1 MIDIP
6 QARDLIKSTLERLGP
21 KYASDDAV
29 DLILGTGI
37 IESRFKYFEQ
47 MGNGPAK
54 GFFQIESDT
63 AIDNCVNYLKFRPRV
78 ADRCVH
84 ATYIPKR
91 YWVKPDKKN
100 WDWLLT
106 TNISCGI
113 VHARLKYWRSPLPMA
128 SGIPAAAKMWKTVYN
143 TSAGKGDP
151 EEYISQVS
159 KYL

>member
-6 QARDLIKSTLERLGP
+6 QARDLIKMVLERLGH

-37 IESRFKYFEQ
+37 IESRFKHFEQ

-63 AIDNCVNYLKFRPRV
+63 AVDNCLNYLKFRPFV
-78 ADRCVH
+78 IDRCVH

-100 WDWLLT
+100 WDFLLK
-106 TNISCGI
+106 TNVAAGV
-113 VHARLKYWRSPLPMA
+113 VHARIKYWRVPHP
-128 SGIPAAAKMWKTVYN
+128 IPETLKGKSNYWKQHFNTAAG
-143 TSAGKGDP
+143 SGDP
-151 EEYISQVS
+151 LEYQLQVG

>member
-6 QARDLIKSTLERLGP
+6 QARDLIKNTLERMGP

-63 AIDNCVNYLKFRPRV
+63 AIDNCVNYLKFRPTV

-91 YWVKPDKKN
+91 YWIKPDRKH
-100 WDWLLT
+100 WEFLLK
-106 TNISCGI
+106 TNVAAGI
-113 VHARLKYWRSPLPMA
+113 VHARIKYWRVPHPMPKTLE
-128 SGIPAAAKMWKTVYN
+128 GKAKYWKQWYN
-143 TSAGKGDP
+143 SEAGSGDP
-151 EEYISQVS
+151 QEYVHHVG

>member
-6 QARDLIKSTLERLGP
+6 QARDLIKRTLERLGS

-47 MGNGPAK
+47 IGSGPAK

-91 YWVKPDKKN
+91 YWIKPSKRD
-100 WDWLLT
+100 WDYLLT
-106 TNISCGI
+106 TSVAVGV

-128 SGIPAAAKMWKTVYN
+128 SGISAAAKMWKTVYN